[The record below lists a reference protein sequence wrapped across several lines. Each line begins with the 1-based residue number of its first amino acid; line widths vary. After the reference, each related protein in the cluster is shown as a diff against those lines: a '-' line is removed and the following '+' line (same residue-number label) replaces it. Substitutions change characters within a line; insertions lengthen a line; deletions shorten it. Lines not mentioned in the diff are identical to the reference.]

1 MKRYAY
7 RITSKEGEEI
17 GHGYLF
23 DDNVRW
29 WLARGYT
36 LTLIP

>member
-1 MKRYAY
+1 MKRHTY
-7 RITSKEGEEI
+7 RIMKEGEEI

-29 WLARGYT
+29 WLAHGYT
-36 LTLIP
+36 CTLIS